1 MVHLTFEYKK
11 WNFYCSYLHTY
22 LYSVQQQKKNTT
34 KKKIQHVSL
43 QLSFSVLKKDVNMDL
58 DVSLFLLWDTAH
70 HSMTYNQAV

>member
-22 LYSVQQQKKNTT
+22 LYSVQQQQKKKKHN

-43 QLSFSVLKKDVNMDL
+43 QLSLSVLKKDVNMDL
-58 DVSLFLLWDTAH
+58 DVSLFLLWDTAP
-70 HSMTYNQAV
+70 HSMT